1 MGVTIK
7 DIAKKC
13 GISIT
18 TVSLVLNH
26 KGEHISKETKNKIYK
41 AVEELNYQPNQVA
54 VSMVT
59 KRTNTI
65 GLILPDI
72 SDLFYSSFAKEIE
85 RKFSEKNYNVIY
97 GNTLSCFDTC
107 MEYLHIF
114 QKRNVDTIVIVYPD
128 YAMTEAQKKRLNSF
142 FDFSNT
148 PVLWIDH
155 GLLRKEESVVSVNQK
170 MGGCLAVK
178 HLIELGHTR
187 IGCICGPHDSKI
199 SQERLKGYKETLNNA
214 GISYDSQ
221 LVYHG
226 EFDIESGSRGIEE
239 LLKYGI
245 TAVFACNDMMA
256 LGVYVQSRKMNFQ
269 IPEQLSVVGFDNVY
283 LTGALEP
290 PLTTIVQP
298 IDELSEKIVSCALEL
313 IKEKRYENVVMNPS
327 LKVRS
332 STAHPVMIKTQ

>member
-97 GNTLSCFDTC
+97 G
-107 MEYLHIF
+107 
-114 QKRNVDTIVIVYPD
+114 
-128 YAMTEAQKKRLNSF
+128 
-142 FDFSNT
+142 
-148 PVLWIDH
+148 
-155 GLLRKEESVVSVNQK
+155 
-170 MGGCLAVK
+170 
-178 HLIELGHTR
+178 
-187 IGCICGPHDSKI
+187 
-199 SQERLKGYKETLNNA
+199 
-214 GISYDSQ
+214 
-221 LVYHG
+221 
-226 EFDIESGSRGIEE
+226 
-239 LLKYGI
+239 
-245 TAVFACNDMMA
+245 
-256 LGVYVQSRKMNFQ
+256 
-269 IPEQLSVVGFDNVY
+269 
-283 LTGALEP
+283 
-290 PLTTIVQP
+290 
-298 IDELSEKIVSCALEL
+298 
-313 IKEKRYENVVMNPS
+313 
-327 LKVRS
+327 
-332 STAHPVMIKTQ
+332 

>member
-72 SDLFYSSFAKEIE
+72 SNLFYSSFAKEIE

-155 GLLRKEESVVSVNQK
+155 GLLRKK
-170 MGGCLAVK
+170 A
-178 HLIELGHTR
+178 
-187 IGCICGPHDSKI
+187 
-199 SQERLKGYKETLNNA
+199 
-214 GISYDSQ
+214 
-221 LVYHG
+221 
-226 EFDIESGSRGIEE
+226 
-239 LLKYGI
+239 
-245 TAVFACNDMMA
+245 
-256 LGVYVQSRKMNFQ
+256 
-269 IPEQLSVVGFDNVY
+269 
-283 LTGALEP
+283 
-290 PLTTIVQP
+290 
-298 IDELSEKIVSCALEL
+298 
-313 IKEKRYENVVMNPS
+313 
-327 LKVRS
+327 
-332 STAHPVMIKTQ
+332 

>member
-1 MGVTIK
+1 MIFFIQVLL
-7 DIAKKC
+7 KK
-13 GISIT
+13 
-18 TVSLVLNH
+18 L
-26 KGEHISKETKNKIYK
+26 KG
-41 AVEELNYQPNQVA
+41 
-54 VSMVT
+54 
-59 KRTNTI
+59 
-65 GLILPDI
+65 
-72 SDLFYSSFAKEIE
+72 
-85 RKFSEKNYNVIY
+85 KFSEKNYNVIY

-148 PVLWIDH
+148 PVLWIDR

-187 IGCICGPHDSKI
+187 IDVYVDRMIQKI

-226 EFDIESGSRGIEE
+226 
-239 LLKYGI
+239 
-245 TAVFACNDMMA
+245 
-256 LGVYVQSRKMNFQ
+256 GV
-269 IPEQLSVVGFDNVY
+269 
-283 LTGALEP
+283 
-290 PLTTIVQP
+290 
-298 IDELSEKIVSCALEL
+298 
-313 IKEKRYENVVMNPS
+313 
-327 LKVRS
+327 
-332 STAHPVMIKTQ
+332 